1 MAKAT
6 DTEGLIRQNL
16 TDAGC
21 SENETEQFMALM
33 REGKADMLKKLLA
46 GKRKVLLE
54 DLNRSQRQID
64 CLDYFT
70 YRLGKES
77 IL

>member
-1 MAKAT
+1 
-6 DTEGLIRQNL
+6 
-16 TDAGC
+16 
-21 SENETEQFMALM
+21 MALM